1 MRVGA
6 QEIKIGHMPSED
18 TTGDMGRWDW
28 NTGEILLKANLP
40 VETYSLTLL
49 HEVLHVI
56 SDLYGLDLKESVV
69 RVLEQGLGAWIQ
81 DNPAIVQDMIN
92 GIRGEKEDGE
102 LREGGRAAKYG
113 QLRQRTEPGSTG

>member
-6 QEIKIGHMPSED
+6 QEVKIGHIPTED
-18 TTGDMGRWDW
+18 TSGDMGRWDW
-28 NTGEILLKANLP
+28 NTGELLLNKNLSS
-40 VETYSLTLL
+40 ETYSLTLL

-56 SDLYGLDLKESVV
+56 SDIYGLDLKESTV

-92 GIRGEKEDGE
+92 GIRGERADG
-102 LREGGRAAKYG
+102 
-113 QLRQRTEPGSTG
+113 